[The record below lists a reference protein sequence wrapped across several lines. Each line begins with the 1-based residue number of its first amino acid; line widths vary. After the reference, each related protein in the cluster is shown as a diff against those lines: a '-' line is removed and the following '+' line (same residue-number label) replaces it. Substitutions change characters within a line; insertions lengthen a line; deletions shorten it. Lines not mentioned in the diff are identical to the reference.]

1 MVLASQSPGEILG
14 GHVVISEREQLRQLY
29 QKEDSGEKTFIPAKP
44 KINPNERDR
53 FFRTCA
59 YCRVS
64 TDNDEQ
70 LSSFELQQAH
80 YRQLVQDHPN
90 WELKRIFADEGIS
103 GTSLKNRD
111 AFNEMIDACRKGEYD
126 LIVTKSVSRFARN
139 LVDCISLIRMLKG
152 LTPPVGVYF
161 ETDNLY
167 TLGENTEFMLSF
179 LATFAQEESV
189 KKSEAMNWS
198 IHQRFKDGK
207 LLTPALL
214 GYDRQKDVTGR
225 YIKYAPLVVNENE
238 AKIVRFFFDA
248 YQADWSQEKIAA
260 FLTDIGCQTKSGSA
274 VWTGS
279 TIGYILTNERYCGSV
294 LTWKTFTADLYEHKH
309 KKNRA
314 DRDQYLYRNRHPA
327 IISQEQFEAV
337 QILIENRKHHMR
349 GSPSLQ
355 VINEGI
361 FRGYVPINHHWVN
374 EDPNIY
380 YDVSN
385 AASSTA
391 KKRKI
396 DKRIISA
403 FDLEGYQVVRNQFT
417 QVRYEGPSLTV
428 SGEKITF
435 NLFCMRK
442 FEEVSHVQ
450 LLLHPAER
458 KIAIRPCHEHDPHSI
473 RWRRDPNK
481 QLFPKTLSCPHF
493 GTALFGIMN
502 WDPSYMYRIRGIW
515 AKHWDEQIIIFNLAN
530 AAPLVV
536 PEDTDG
542 SAHKRRTELC
552 PNEWADDFGE
562 EFYEHVLDNDFFYL
576 APYSE
581 WHTDAPSI
589 PAPGIEQFSVPSE
602 EQLQQSINNLKRG
615 IGSDD

>member
-1 MVLASQSPGEILG
+1 M
-14 GHVVISEREQLRQLY
+14 ISEREQLRQLY

-238 AKIVRFFFDA
+238 AKIVRFIFDA